1 MPLGRAVLRTKV
13 LVKRERLPPE
23 VQNSSPAGTSTTRS
37 PEIDPTSL
45 LRTLAENAGSDLH
58 IIVGQPPVIRVD
70 GELRRLEG
78 KPLTPDETALI
89 AQAIIPPDRRD
100 LLMSQKEV
108 DFAHSLA
115 GVGRFRVNVFRQRG
129 SISIVLRRV
138 RVGSP
143 SIDELGLPP
152 VVLDLASAPRG
163 LVLVTGPTGTGKTTT
178 LAAMIDHINSTK
190 PVHILTIE
198 DPIEV
203 LHPHRTASI
212 NQREIGVDTDSY
224 IQAMRAAMRQDPD
237 VIFIGEMRDTE
248 TVSAALAAAET
259 GHLVLSTL
267 HTTDAVETVNRIV
280 DFFPPFQQHQVRI
293 TLASVLRGVICQRLV
308 SRLGGGRVPVTE
320 IMVNNG
326 RVAERIMDPLI
337 TSEIREI
344 IEEGKFYGM
353 QTFESSLLRLVQNE
367 LVSVEN
373 ALDAAS
379 NPHDMS
385 LLLQQAGISVP
396 AA

>member
-1 MPLGRAVLRTKV
+1 
-13 LVKRERLPPE
+13 
-23 VQNSSPAGTSTTRS
+23 
-37 PEIDPTSL
+37 
-45 LRTLAENAGSDLH
+45 
-58 IIVGQPPVIRVD
+58 VGQPPVIRVD

-308 SRLGGGRVPVTE
+308 SRQGGGRVPVTE

-326 RVAERIMDPLI
+326 RVAERIMDPQI
-337 TSEIREI
+337 TSEIHEI

-379 NPHDMS
+379 NPHDLG
-385 LLLQQAGISVP
+385 LLLQQAGIVVP